1 MYRRVMTGIIA
12 VALFLLQ
19 ACSGSDSGLSPA
31 LMTGAGVGT
40 VSVSITDAPAYG
52 YDHVWITVKDLWL
65 HTDEAAGPEH
75 PAWHKFPLASPVT
88 LDLLDLSNGNISV
101 PLWDGIELPEGT
113 YRQVRVHLAATEDAL
128 TASAADAG
136 LTYNNQVDVTDPA
149 GFYPLRVPDP
159 RRGIL
164 LEGTFEVKKN
174 EKLKIAIDFDAGHD
188 VVKMDHDGKT
198 EYLLKPRLV
207 HFDLDNAGAII
218 GHIDPAAAA
227 NRATAQF
234 VVKAEQLS
242 PNGAVHMVRRA
253 TFIADPDTG
262 LFVLYPL
269 MPGNYDVL
277 IRGIGYET
285 TIIKNVPAVM
295 GTKPA
300 SGATVIP
307 VVALT
312 ASPSADYLADASITS
327 PTGSWVHYYQTL
339 PGDGEVPYE
348 VRFRHFHPLTGQ
360 FADFPLSTGPL
371 QVGTYDPAGI
381 TLAETVPVEGNGGFK
396 AEAVAILHER
406 SGFVSVTEAAPT
418 TAFGTLNVR
427 FPATARS
434 VSGTI
439 TIPSDMLNTLD
450 RGVLFAVHGG
460 MIVNAVKADSQMG
473 SGGTYTLGNLS
484 GGTASQP
491 LPRAFYGIEAF
502 GWSSA
507 DRMLR
512 AVAVPRFVDLRVADA
527 ADIELNMVML
537 P

>member
-12 VALFLLQ
+12 VALFLVQ
-19 ACSGSDSGLSPA
+19 ACSGSDPGSSLYPA
-31 LMTGAGVGT
+31 TGVGT

-52 YDHVWITVKDLWL
+52 YEHVWITVKDIWF
-65 HTDEAAGPEH
+65 HADAGAGPEQGG
-75 PAWHKFPLASPVT
+75 WYKFPLASPVT
-88 LDLLDLSNGNISV
+88 LDLLDLSNGNISAPV
-101 PLWDGIELPEGT
+101 WDGIELPEGT
-113 YRQVRVHLAATEDAL
+113 YQQVRVHLAATEDAP
-128 TASAADAG
+128 TASAVDAG
-136 LTYNNQVDVTDPA
+136 LTYNNQVDITDPA
-149 GFYPLRVPDP
+149 GSYPLRVPDP

-174 EKLKIAIDFDAGHD
+174 GKLKIAVDFDAGHD
-188 VVKMDHDGKT
+188 VVKMDHDGTT

-218 GHIDPAAAA
+218 GHIDPTAAA

-234 VVKAEQLS
+234 VVKAEQIA

-253 TFIADPDTG
+253 TFIADSATG

-277 IRGIGYET
+277 IRGIGYKT
-285 TIIKNVPAVM
+285 TIIKNVPVVK

-300 SGATVIP
+300 SGATAIP
-307 VVALT
+307 VITMT
-312 ASPSADYLADASITS
+312 ASTDYPASANITS

-360 FADFPLSTGPL
+360 FADFPLSAGPL
-371 QVGTYDPAGI
+371 QVGTYDPASI
-381 TLAETVPVEGNGGFK
+381 TLSETIPVEGNGGFK
-396 AEAVAILHER
+396 AVAVAVLHQP
-406 SGFVSVTEAAPT
+406 SGFVDVTSSTAST
-418 TAFGTLNVR
+418 TFGTLSVKA
-427 FPATARS
+427 PATARS

-439 TIPSDMLNTLD
+439 TVPSGKEGLMD

-460 MIVNAVKADSQMG
+460 MIVNAVNVNSQMG
-473 SGGTYTLGNLS
+473 SGGAYTLGNLP
-484 GGTASQP
+484 GGTSTQP
-491 LPRAFYGIEAF
+491 LPMAFYGIEAF
-502 GWSSA
+502 GWYSA
-507 DRMLR
+507 DPADLTRR
-512 AVAVPRFVDLRVADA
+512 AVAVPRFVDLRIADA
-527 ADIELNMVML
+527 ADIDLSMLML